1 MPIQATPIRRDTLC
15 RTRHTEAKEQ
25 KSCPS
30 EHVRFPLESGR
41 SKFCLEEDVEEDKSS
56 GSLLEEHL
64 FRSGTLPI

>member
-1 MPIQATPIRRDTLC
+1 M
-15 RTRHTEAKEQ
+15 
-25 KSCPS
+25 
-30 EHVRFPLESGR
+30 RFPLESGR